1 MLSSLGL
8 FIFYSTSFIISK
20 AFQGGNISFAVIE
33 PAVEFTING
42 IQDVADQQKPLKQ
55 LQKDL
60 TRKAGGSLTNKSVD
74 KVMTAVKRTCH
85 EGGKHYG
92 HLCTTSQHE
101 SRQGSDNTQLQC
113 LLMRSSQCL

>member
-55 LQKDL
+55 FQKDL
-60 TRKAGGSLTNKSVD
+60 NGRFAECEINDDAERKLVNFNNLYKFTGEE
-74 KVMTAVKRTCH
+74 H
-85 EGGKHYG
+85 
-92 HLCTTSQHE
+92 
-101 SRQGSDNTQLQC
+101 
-113 LLMRSSQCL
+113 